1 MRRILTAFLFTAAA
15 GSAAAQSCTPYPE
28 TFAQGFYRSSYS
40 FFNESPEQ
48 VDGLVALPLLRQLRQ
63 QRDCWEKHAGCGL
76 RYDPWLGAQDG
87 SIAPPLRFERES
99 QDGDRAVV
107 AMHYAA
113 GDGQARTVRLK
124 LRRSA
129 ASGCWQLEDF
139 VTPLGDSVSALL
151 KAPRQGASN

>member
-1 MRRILTAFLFTAAA
+1 MHRILLSLLLTTVAGAA
-15 GSAAAQSCTPYPE
+15 GAQTCTPYPE

-48 VDGLVALPLLRQLRQ
+48 VEAQVAPSLLVLLRTE
-63 QRDCWEKHAGCGL
+63 RDCVERHGRCGL
-76 RYDPWLGAQDG
+76 RYDPWLGAADG

-107 AMHYAA
+107 AMHYA
-113 GDGQARTVRLK
+113 GEGGQARTVRLK
-124 LRRSA
+124 LRQSA

-139 VTPLGDSVSALL
+139 VTPLGESLSTLL
-151 KAPRQGASN
+151 PAPRP

>member
-40 FFNESPEQ
+40 FFNESPQQ
-48 VDGLVALPLLRQLRQ
+48 VGELVAPPLLLQLRQ
-63 QRDCWEKHAGCGL
+63 QRDCWEQKHAGCGL
-76 RYDPWLGAQDG
+76 RYDPWLGTQDG

-107 AMHYAA
+107 AMHYAS
-113 GDGQARTVRLK
+113 DGQARTVRLK
-124 LRRSA
+124 LRRAA

-139 VTPLGDSVSALL
+139 VTPLGDSISVLL
-151 KAPRQGASN
+151 KPQR